1 MATATSWCAGWY
13 DVTKESGRKIPVFD
27 DKYVSLS
34 LSVCLHG
41 QGIVF
46 YEGYD
51 Y

>member
-13 DVTKESGRKIPVFD
+13 EVTKESGRKIPVFA

-41 QGIVF
+41 QDIVF